1 MKEEKL
7 IIHPKRPKGDDGY
20 KTFSVR
26 IREDVV
32 QRIDEISAQT
42 GRSRNELISIF
53 WLLRN
58 ISHKLIYFPPNCIG
72 VTVHHNTSNNNTIP
86 AINQA

>member
-20 KTFSVR
+20 KTFSIR
-26 IREDVV
+26 IKDIV

-42 GRSRNELISIF
+42 GRSRNELIGIFLEFSLDRCSIEP
-53 WLLRN
+53 
-58 ISHKLIYFPPNCIG
+58 K
-72 VTVHHNTSNNNTIP
+72 
-86 AINQA
+86 

>member
-26 IREDVV
+26 ISLPLRRRLLYPFNYGNKC
-32 QRIDEISAQT
+32 RIFGLFISF
-42 GRSRNELISIF
+42 GYGKPYL
-53 WLLRN
+53 
-58 ISHKLIYFPPNCIG
+58 
-72 VTVHHNTSNNNTIP
+72 
-86 AINQA
+86 

>member
-42 GRSRNELISIF
+42 GRSRNELIDILLEFSLDRCSIEP
-53 WLLRN
+53 
-58 ISHKLIYFPPNCIG
+58 K
-72 VTVHHNTSNNNTIP
+72 
-86 AINQA
+86 

>member
-7 IIHPKRPKGDDGY
+7 IIHPKRPKGDDSY

-26 IREDVV
+26 IREDIV

-42 GRSRNELISIF
+42 GRSRNELIGILLEFSLDRCSIEP
-53 WLLRN
+53 
-58 ISHKLIYFPPNCIG
+58 K
-72 VTVHHNTSNNNTIP
+72 
-86 AINQA
+86 

>member
-32 QRIDEISAQT
+32 QCIDEISAQT
-42 GRSRNELISIF
+42 GRSRNELIGI
-53 WLLRN
+53 LLE
-58 ISHKLIYFPPNCIG
+58 YAIG
-72 VTVHHNTSNNNTIP
+72 HCVIEK
-86 AINQA
+86 

>member
-26 IREDVV
+26 IRE
-32 QRIDEISAQT
+32 EISAQT
-42 GRSRNELISIF
+42 GRSRNELIGILLEFSLDRCSIEP
-53 WLLRN
+53 
-58 ISHKLIYFPPNCIG
+58 K
-72 VTVHHNTSNNNTIP
+72 
-86 AINQA
+86 

>member
-1 MKEEKL
+1 MIWHERGKIDNPSETSQ
-7 IIHPKRPKGDDGY
+7 GDDGY

-42 GRSRNELISIF
+42 GRSRNELIDILLEFSLDRCSIEP
-53 WLLRN
+53 
-58 ISHKLIYFPPNCIG
+58 K
-72 VTVHHNTSNNNTIP
+72 
-86 AINQA
+86 

>member
-1 MKEEKL
+1 MNSDELYTLKSMVLDNYEQY
-7 IIHPKRPKGDDGY
+7 HDGY

-42 GRSRNELISIF
+42 GRSRNELIGILLEFSLDRCSIEP
-53 WLLRN
+53 
-58 ISHKLIYFPPNCIG
+58 K
-72 VTVHHNTSNNNTIP
+72 
-86 AINQA
+86 